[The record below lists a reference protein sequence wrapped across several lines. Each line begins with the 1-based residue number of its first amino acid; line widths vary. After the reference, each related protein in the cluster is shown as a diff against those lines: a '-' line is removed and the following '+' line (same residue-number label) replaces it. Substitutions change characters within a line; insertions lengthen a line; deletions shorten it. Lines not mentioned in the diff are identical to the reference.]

1 VKKAV
6 IIILGLVFLGFMT
19 FSMTAAQS
27 KGDKGCAKTCP
38 VKTCPMQQKA
48 GEDAAKVQ
56 GHPEGAEHNCDYKG
70 KCEHLTL
77 RLKGV
82 ADKDAEARITKALMD
97 KKGVVKIHTVS
108 SESGTA
114 VFCYDP
120 EIVKAE
126 ELAKMITEAGFEAT
140 VEPGSVKCCQS
151 MKK

>member
-1 VKKAV
+1 MKKAV
-6 IIILGLVFLGFMT
+6 IIILGLVFLGFIS
-19 FSMTAAQS
+19 FSLTAAQS
-27 KGDKGCAKTCP
+27 QGEKGCAKTCP

-48 GEDAAKVQ
+48 AEEAAKVQ
-56 GHPEGAEHNCDYKG
+56 GNPEGAEHNCDYKG

-82 ADKDAEARITKALMD
+82 ADKDAEVKITKALMD

-126 ELAKMITEAGFEAT
+126 DLAKFMTEAGFEAT
-140 VEPGSVKCCQS
+140 VEPGSITNCQS
-151 MKK
+151 KK